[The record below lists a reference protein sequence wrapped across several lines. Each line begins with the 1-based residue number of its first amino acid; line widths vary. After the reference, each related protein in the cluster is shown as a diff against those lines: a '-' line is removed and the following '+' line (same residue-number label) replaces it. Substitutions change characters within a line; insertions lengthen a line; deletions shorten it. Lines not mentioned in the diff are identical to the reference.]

1 MKTIPTP
8 KKAEFLLDLSQKMAV
23 IVVVSQKTMVE
34 PRGAIFEACSEA
46 SRRLERK
53 VTTVVVDMDDKAEQA
68 WLKELGVGPRE
79 AAPVT
84 VVFNAKGQKTQ
95 VFRAVM
101 SADDLVEAVTK
112 KVECCPGGSC

>member
-8 KKAEFLLDLSQKMAV
+8 KKAEFLLNLSQKMAV
-23 IVVVSQKTMVE
+23 IVVISKKTMVE

-68 WLKELGVGPRE
+68 WLKELGVGAPRSR
-79 AAPVT
+79 AGHRSCSTPRGRRRRSSAP
-84 VVFNAKGQKTQ
+84 
-95 VFRAVM
+95 
-101 SADDLVEAVTK
+101 
-112 KVECCPGGSC
+112 